1 MQCREECW
9 GSRRT
14 RREWRSTPLLT
25 RGRGVDKP
33 SGRGAGVVGGT
44 GEIGESSSDIK
55 MVGGDG
61 GEGIRR
67 TRGTRRTR
75 RYRLRT

>member
-44 GEIGESSSDIK
+44 G
-55 MVGGDG
+55 
-61 GEGIRR
+61 
-67 TRGTRRTR
+67 
-75 RYRLRT
+75 